1 MHISAWASA
10 LLVLDRLGN
19 AKASKR
25 RTSDNDLR
33 FFRVPLRLENNQPIT
48 INTMKT
54 TLLAAVCILAMT
66 AQAQTNNVATL
77 THNGSVSIF
86 NGTDGLQRAYAAAEN
101 GDIICLSA
109 GNFQATD
116 IAKAV
121 TIRGAGYNVTAEDSL
136 TRVFGDFTVDVDSAA
151 GRLSVEGL
159 FTSNTMKVKHL
170 RNAQFANS
178 RLDAI
183 TPVDESSTM
192 RGVSFIKCK
201 VVNGFDLAAN
211 SNAECLNSY
220 IGNPRCMNS
229 LTSNF
234 TFFNCM
240 LRGGNANLGESLF
253 SSTLQNCILV
263 WAITNNYSVDSP
275 YYYLEES
282 NSVHYVLAFSGKYA
296 YYTGWSGTETGAA
309 MFTYTNNNTNWYFR
323 PWETHI
329 FASEYTGNTYT
340 EEETFELTEE
350 AQAQYIGSD
359 GTQVGMHG
367 GLQPFDGVLSYPII
381 TKCVVAGK
389 TTDDGKLSVDI
400 EVRNAQ

>member
-1 MHISAWASA
+1 
-10 LLVLDRLGN
+10 
-19 AKASKR
+19 
-25 RTSDNDLR
+25 
-33 FFRVPLRLENNQPIT
+33 
-48 INTMKT
+48 MKT
-54 TLLAAVCILAMT
+54 TLFAAVCILAMT

-151 GRLSVEGL
+151 GRLSMEGL
-159 FTSNTMKVKHL
+159 FTSYTMNVKHL
-170 RNAQFANS
+170 RNAKFANC
-178 RLDAI
+178 RLDAV
-183 TPVDESSTM
+183 TPVDETSTM

-211 SNAECLNSY
+211 SNADCLNSY
-220 IGNPRCMNS
+220 VGNPRCVND

-234 TFFNCM
+234 TFINCM
-240 LRGGNANLGESLF
+240 IRGWDDYLWNSIQ
-253 SSTLQNCILV
+253 SSTLQNSILV
-263 WAITNNYSVDSP
+263 WICPYQNANDNKNYR
-275 YYYLEES
+275 YHLNQS
-282 NSVHYVLAFSGKYA
+282 NSIFYVLGCSQGYSDTHA
-296 YYTGWSGTETGAA
+296 GAA
-309 MFTYTNNNTNWYFR
+309 MFSYTNNNTNWYFN
-323 PWETHI
+323 PSETHI
-329 FASEYTGNTYT
+329 FASEYTGITYT

-367 GLQPFDGVLSYPII
+367 GLQPFDGELSYPII
-381 TKCVVAGK
+381 TKCVVANK